1 MRPTPDRRFCA
12 GVRLGVRSWQ
22 SVQIGRYDRAMRFA
36 IAIPQFYA
44 DGEFD
49 PEAFG
54 AYLARAEE
62 LGFHSAWAQEQTL
75 GSWPQLSPLEAMT
88 FAAAC
93 TDRLRLGCVVFVS
106 TLHNPVHL
114 AKAIASLCQPR
125 RGRVGG
131 GGGSRGPMGAG
142 APVGRGPG
150 RGGARVHEG
159 V

>member
-93 TDRLRLGCVVFVS
+93 TDRLRLGCVGVVS
-106 TLHNPVHL
+106 TLPNPVHL
-114 AKAIASLCQPR
+114 PNALASLDQLS
-125 RGRVGG
+125 RGRIEVGG
-131 GGGSRGPMGAG
+131 GSGGPLRPVS
-142 APVGRGPG
+142 PVGP
-150 RGGARVHEG
+150 E
-159 V
+159 